1 MEFSICEYSQLHNF
15 RKIHKYKIFSSII
28 HVSKLEYLIKIFK
41 FEGHKFFFEI
51 EKQTVQAIVKPL
63 PKITYKKADSS
74 DTSSSNEW
82 QRMKTSDSKWQWE
95 VQRVTKSSTTSDSEW

>member
-1 MEFSICEYSQLHNF
+1 MEFSICEYSQLYNF
-15 RKIHKYKIFSSII
+15 RKIHKYKIFSSSI
-28 HVSKLEYLIKIFK
+28 HVSKLEYLIKMFK
-41 FEGHKFFFEI
+41 FEVHKFFFEI